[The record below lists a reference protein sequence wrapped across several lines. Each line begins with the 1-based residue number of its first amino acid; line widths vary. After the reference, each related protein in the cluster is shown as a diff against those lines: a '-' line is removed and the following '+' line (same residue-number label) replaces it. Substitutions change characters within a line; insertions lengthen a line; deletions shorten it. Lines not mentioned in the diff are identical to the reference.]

1 MYRRA
6 YPKIVPSKG
15 PGGRAHIACALI
27 VPTTVRSSSAAGR
40 LSHIRYCMGAP
51 ESALEL
57 ILRSPH
63 RVVVAGRTDAGVHA
77 EAQTVHC
84 DLTEADWD
92 RLKDVPGMT
101 TRPPRWHAACRVL
114 CGVAST
120 TRRNTSAFETWP
132 VFCRGDSG
140 ALGKRGAFEFDARF
154 SATAAATY
162 CIADGALTVV
172 NPAPHLHLGCYRAAG
187 L

>member
-1 MYRRA
+1 MLNVSEGVPENSSVERPLVAAHRVRIDCA
-6 YPKIVPSKG
+6 YDGSLFSGWAAQPHLV
-15 PGGRAHIACALI
+15 
-27 VPTTVRSSSAAGR
+27 TVQGV
-40 LSHIRYCMGAP
+40 L

-92 RLKDVPGMT
+92 RLKGRTGDDDPA
-101 TRPPRWHAACRVL
+101 PRWHAACRVL

-120 TRRNTSAFETWP
+120 TRRNTSAFRKTWP
-132 VFCRGDSG
+132 VFCRG
-140 ALGKRGAFEFDARF
+140 RF
-154 SATAAATY
+154 RCT
-162 CIADGALTVV
+162 
-172 NPAPHLHLGCYRAAG
+172 R
-187 L
+187 